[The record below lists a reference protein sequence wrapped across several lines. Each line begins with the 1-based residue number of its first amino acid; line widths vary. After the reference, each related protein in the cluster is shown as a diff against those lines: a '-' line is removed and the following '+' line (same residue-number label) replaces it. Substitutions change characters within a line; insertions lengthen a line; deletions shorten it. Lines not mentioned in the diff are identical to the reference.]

1 MRGHSMLS
9 AACCPDML
17 DFPLLSALG
26 SSTTH
31 LLLAFGVGL
40 TLPYWVNLHD
50 NRYRAVLLLA
60 TFALAMRYMWWRGTE
75 TLAPAG
81 LTFDMLA
88 SYSLF
93 AFELLAMVGTVSSY
107 VIMSRIRLRSQEAD
121 THAHWWGEDEPRV
134 AILIA
139 TYNKDLDILERTI
152 VGARALRHRNKEVL
166 ALDDSRRD
174 WLRDYC
180 AGQGVRYMRRP
191 DNKGSKAGN
200 INHCLDRLAEDPI
213 PPDFIAVLDAD
224 FVPHRGVALPLNLA
238 NGACHA
244 PGDIPSGSFLRP
256 SPALPPL
263 HCCHQTTTAADPAP
277 ACQCSP
283 GSGPAQPHQRDR
295 A

>member
-1 MRGHSMLS
+1 
-9 AACCPDML
+9 ML

-50 NRYRAVLLLA
+50 NRHRAVLLLA

-121 THAHWWGEDEPRV
+121 TYAQWWGEDEPRV

-139 TYNKDLDILERTI
+139 TYNEDLDILERTI
-152 VGARALRHRNKEVL
+152 VGAR
-166 ALDDSRRD
+166 
-174 WLRDYC
+174 
-180 AGQGVRYMRRP
+180 
-191 DNKGSKAGN
+191 
-200 INHCLDRLAEDPI
+200 
-213 PPDFIAVLDAD
+213 
-224 FVPHRGVALPLNLA
+224 
-238 NGACHA
+238 
-244 PGDIPSGSFLRP
+244 P
-256 SPALPPL
+256 SPP
-263 HCCHQTTTAADPAP
+263 Q
-277 ACQCSP
+277 QGISCS
-283 GSGPAQPHQRDR
+283 
-295 A
+295 